1 MGWSWDR
8 KSKEDKDWWGT
19 AVRWA
24 MLMASP
30 MTLFLLYNVVTDPR
44 VLAATVVA
52 LSVGGAF
59 VAVCIFVVYCMERYM

>member
-8 KSKEDKDWWGT
+8 KSKEDKDWWAT

-24 MLMASP
+24 TFMASP
-30 MTLFLLYNVVTDPR
+30 MALFLLYNVVTDPR

-52 LSVGGAF
+52 LSIGGAV
-59 VAVCIFVVYCMERYM
+59 VAVAIFIVYIIERYM